1 MCECSVI
8 FPLPPTHPL
17 SWCFFDWSLP
27 FQSKF
32 PMWAPIESRTVSL
45 QHHPHGKVCYAYP
58 NLLTSPS
65 WPPTCRVPPSQVE
78 VRKWDSSSRTDNSLH
93 VCLIMF
99 VFLHPRVLLA
109 SVFVSHANRFR
120 NNSVLS
126 RFVCQ
131 TIRNQNRSR
140 WALPKSAQIQR
151 LTALRYA
158 VLCCA
163 QVESDFTPLSLC
175 QDTLRSACVCFNCQ
189 TTSIWS
195 ERYGDIRRCIC
206 KFFSSLRSL
215 PLTTNWGTS
224 WIMAHLFA
232 CRTCCHNLAIARSP
246 CWFTPLTWAHR
257 WTHDL
262 QAQKPSK
269 EMPPPWFGGC
279 QAFPRPDRFR
289 RCLRGKTQ
297 RLCATPSGCWHTHTP
312 FITTC
317 I

>member
-1 MCECSVI
+1 
-8 FPLPPTHPL
+8 
-17 SWCFFDWSLP
+17 
-27 FQSKF
+27 
-32 PMWAPIESRTVSL
+32 
-45 QHHPHGKVCYAYP
+45 
-58 NLLTSPS
+58 
-65 WPPTCRVPPSQVE
+65 
-78 VRKWDSSSRTDNSLH
+78 
-93 VCLIMF
+93 MF

-140 WALPKSAQIQR
+140 WALPKSAQISR
-151 LTALRYA
+151 RFACDSRDSLRCAMLCYA
-158 VLCCA
+158 VLRSSLTSLRCPCA
-163 QVESDFTPLSLC
+163 RTRLRLFQLSDYVYLIGE
-175 QDTLRSACVCFNCQ
+175 
-189 TTSIWS
+189 IW
-195 ERYGDIRRCIC
+195 RYRRCIC
-206 KFFSSLRSL
+206 KIFTSLRSL

-297 RLCATPSGCWHTHTP
+297 RICATPSRCWHTHTHQSLQLVSSW
-312 FITTC
+312 T
-317 I
+317 

>member
-140 WALPKSAQIQR
+140 WALPKSAQISR
-151 LTALRYA
+151 RFACDSRDSLRCAMLCYA
-158 VLCCA
+158 VLRSSLTSLRCPCA
-163 QVESDFTPLSLC
+163 RT
-175 QDTLRSACVCFNCQ
+175 RSAALAFVSTVRLRLF
-189 TTSIWS
+189 
-195 ERYGDIRRCIC
+195 DRRDMEI
-206 KFFSSLRSL
+206 
-215 PLTTNWGTS
+215 
-224 WIMAHLFA
+224 
-232 CRTCCHNLAIARSP
+232 
-246 CWFTPLTWAHR
+246 
-257 WTHDL
+257 
-262 QAQKPSK
+262 
-269 EMPPPWFGGC
+269 
-279 QAFPRPDRFR
+279 
-289 RCLRGKTQ
+289 
-297 RLCATPSGCWHTHTP
+297 
-312 FITTC
+312 
-317 I
+317 